1 MGELPSVG
9 GRLLTRRSPSE
20 AGPEAELVAEP
31 VAEPMAEPT
40 AEPAADFGVP
50 AAALPPSLSW
60 WGGQFS
66 RGR

>member
-1 MGELPSVG
+1 MGEIPSVG
-9 GRLLTRRSPSE
+9 GRLLTRRSPPE
-20 AGPEAELVAEP
+20 AGPEGELVAEP

-40 AEPAADFGVP
+40 ADSGVP